1 MFIALCSFL
10 SLAILLL
17 GEIKNRKTSTKDC
30 SNSGKLKPKKSSSA
44 SQIIGKTKTKVGQT
58 GTAEDKLTTN
68 CQHVTKEYSFA
79 NDEEKNK
86 RLIIPDDEMD
96 KVFYTREEA
105 ELNVDVKF
113 EYEELD
119 WEEGDDGVLID
130 TTESNSNAM
139 AQGVSFDEMNE
150 VSQILQNDEKDLSND
165 NVRHVVKTINT
176 VETTDMFKQL
186 VCGVNG
192 GEQKVAD
199 ILDRCEALL
208 NPATADKNIE
218 NEEFDINNYM

>member
-1 MFIALCSFL
+1 
-10 SLAILLL
+10 
-17 GEIKNRKTSTKDC
+17 
-30 SNSGKLKPKKSSSA
+30 
-44 SQIIGKTKTKVGQT
+44 
-58 GTAEDKLTTN
+58 
-68 CQHVTKEYSFA
+68 
-79 NDEEKNK
+79 
-86 RLIIPDDEMD
+86 MD

-105 ELNVDVKF
+105 ELNVDVRY

-119 WEEGDDGVLID
+119 WEEEILID
-130 TTESNSNAM
+130 DTKSVLSEM

-150 VSQILQNDEKDLSND
+150 VSQVLQNDEKDLSND
-165 NVRHVVKTINT
+165 NVKHVAKTINT

-192 GEQKVAD
+192 GEQKVVD

-208 NPATADKNIE
+208 HPATADKNIE